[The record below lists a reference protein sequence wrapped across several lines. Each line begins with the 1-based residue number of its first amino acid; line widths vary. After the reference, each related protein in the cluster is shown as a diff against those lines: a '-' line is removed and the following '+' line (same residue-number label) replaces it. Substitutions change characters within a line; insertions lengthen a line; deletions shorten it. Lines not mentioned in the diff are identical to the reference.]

1 MVMYVRGYYNLLTID
16 TNLELVDCM
25 DYNVCYTFTGE
36 NTVNGDHSDAHMST
50 LSQSSKEVCYLT

>member
-1 MVMYVRGYYNLLTID
+1 MLLV
-16 TNLELVDCM
+16 NCV

-50 LSQSSKEVCYLT
+50 LSQSSKEVCSTNMNSHVDVIINVMLC